1 MRQID
6 IRSTS
11 KKETTIMKTHVRFD
25 RQSLSRRRPALGRRI
40 RVHLRLALRSLLR
53 GEPVQNGS
61 QSNPRINP
69 IRWMV

>member
-1 MRQID
+1 MNTPGA
-6 IRSTS
+6 S
-11 KKETTIMKTHVRFD
+11 D
-25 RQSLSRRRPALGRRI
+25 RPLLPRRHSNLGRRI

-69 IRWMV
+69 IRWIV